1 MSDYGLCDAWR
12 SLHTNSREFTF
23 FSHVHH
29 SYSRLDYFLVS
40 SSLLSDI
47 SDTEIHPIAVSDHA
61 AVSLTLV
68 NKKTT
73 PPSNNWRFNTSLLKD
88 DDFIKYFKEEWAL
101 YLDYNDLPGTSASV
115 LWEAGKAVM
124 RGRII
129 SFSSHKKKRE
139 NKCIQELEETIKTLE
154 ESYVSSQEQEML
166 KKICKAKL
174 ELNEIINKKTKFLA
188 QRLRWQE
195 FEYGNK
201 SGQFLANQLKINKEK
216 TTICAVKDLTGDTVY
231 DPERINNTFRDF
243 YESLYSPQ
251 INPSKDEIDQF
262 LDNITLPK
270 LTDNQAMALDSPL
283 TSDELQE
290 ALNSMPNKKA
300 PGPDGFPAE
309 FYKEFWA
316 ILAPTFYRMLQ
327 ETKENGRLP
336 PNMNSAN
343 ISLLLK
349 PGKDPVLP
357 TSYRPIS
364 LINVDTKIIC
374 KAISKE

>member
-1 MSDYGLCDAWR
+1 M
-12 SLHTNSREFTF
+12 
-23 FSHVHH
+23 
-29 SYSRLDYFLVS
+29 YSGIRRNHKNF
-40 SSLLSDI
+40 
-47 SDTEIHPIAVSDHA
+47 
-61 AVSLTLV
+61 
-68 NKKTT
+68 
-73 PPSNNWRFNTSLLKD
+73 R
-88 DDFIKYFKEEWAL
+88 
-101 YLDYNDLPGTSASV
+101 
-115 LWEAGKAVM
+115 
-124 RGRII
+124 RILRI
-129 SFSSHKKKRE
+129 
-139 NKCIQELEETIKTLE
+139 L
-154 ESYVSSQEQEML
+154 QEQEML

-316 ILAPTFYRMLQ
+316 IMAPTFYRMLQ

-374 KAISKE
+374 KAISKRIEKITPLIIHYDQTGFIKGRHSSTNTRRLLNLIDYSCNRNLQITILSLDAEKAFDRVNWNFLLQLYTNLVLETLS